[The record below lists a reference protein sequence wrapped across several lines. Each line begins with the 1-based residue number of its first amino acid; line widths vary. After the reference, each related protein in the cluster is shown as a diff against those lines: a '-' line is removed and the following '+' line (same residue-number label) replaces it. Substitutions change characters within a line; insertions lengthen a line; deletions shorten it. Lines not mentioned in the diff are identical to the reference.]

1 MAWDKRGFFYR
12 SRRVGSQVVREY
24 FGRGPLAE
32 AAAYLLDQ
40 LKTAREGYA
49 RRAGLLDAADAPF
62 RELHDRL
69 ARAAAAHLL
78 AAGYHRHD
86 RGPWRKRRDTT

>member
-12 SRRVGSQVVREY
+12 SRRVGGRVVREY

-32 AAAYLLDQ
+32 MAAHLMAR
-40 LKTAREGYA
+40 TARDLEA
-49 RRAGLLDAADAPF
+49 AQSQDADVRFRQFHAQLD
-62 RELHDRL
+62 
-69 ARAAAAHLL
+69 RAAAAYLL

-86 RGPWRKRRDTT
+86 RGSWRKRRGTT